1 MRRDVSIDPPVIDL
15 PLPPLGCK
23 SWSAYRKAAVVVA
36 VRIGELS
43 RTEAHER
50 YMLSDEE
57 LASWETAFEQDGI
70 AGLQVRHL
78 YPTRSR

>member
-1 MRRDVSIDPPVIDL
+1 MRDLSVDL

-23 SWSAYRKAAVVVA
+23 SWSAHRKAAVVVA
-36 VRIGELS
+36 VRSGALP

-57 LASWETAFEQDGI
+57 LASWEAAFEQDGI
-70 AGLQVRHL
+70 AGLQVRRL
-78 YPTRSR
+78 YPTRST